1 MSTAI
6 WIAAII
12 IFGVVEA
19 VTAGLTSI
27 WFVLGSMAGLVAAV
41 CNGPIWLQVTLFF
54 VVSIVALAATRPL
67 VTKLMKR
74 TSSLPMPTAC
84 WAARPGSRSA
94 STTMCPP
101 APST

>member
-41 CNGPIWLQVTLFF
+41 CNGPIWL
-54 VVSIVALAATRPL
+54 R
-67 VTKLMKR
+67 
-74 TSSLPMPTAC
+74 
-84 WAARPGSRSA
+84 
-94 STTMCPP
+94 
-101 APST
+101 